1 MMEIVDELAALMRR
15 IEAVAAGPRVPAREF
30 GASLDEAVAVQ
41 RDAVAREPNAPR
53 AAIDRLIGANTAAFQ
68 VDPALIEAIVQNE
81 SGFDANATSNAG
93 ARGLMQ
99 LMPQTAASLGVR
111 DSYDPAQNVR
121 GGTRYLRGL
130 LDRFGDVELAV
141 AAYNAG
147 PSAVARYGGVPP
159 YAQTQEYVRNVMARY
174 RQLKDHDG

>member
-1 MMEIVDELAALMRR
+1 MLEIVDELAALRRR
-15 IEAVAAGPRVPAREF
+15 IEAVAAGPRIAASEF
-30 GASLDEAVAVQ
+30 GASLDEAVAAQ
-41 RDAVAREPNAPR
+41 RDADARERNAPR
-53 AAIDRLIGANTAAFQ
+53 AVIDRLIDANAAAFQ

-81 SGFDANATSNAG
+81 SGFDAKATSSAG

-99 LMPQTAASLGVR
+99 LMPQTAASLGVS

-147 PSAVARYGGVPP
+147 PSAVERYGGVPP

-174 RQLKDHDG
+174 RQLKDHDA